1 MNQIQKK
8 LGITNKNIFYSES
21 NLKISSSNRNIK
33 IKKINKDNNNNEK
46 ESFIKNSVIIK
57 LNFGLFEN
65 YKDLDK
71 NKKLSESDKIKNK
84 SIFL

>member
-33 IKKINKDNNNNEK
+33 IKKNNKDNNNNEK